1 MVQLATRM
9 FDVST
14 AVISLVDLGKQYFLA
29 RHDKARP
36 MTALPICT
44 HLVQSP
50 TLNTL
55 QLKNVAE
62 YPEYS
67 GRTDV
72 GFYAAAALI
81 SPEGYK
87 LGTFCLMDSNTREHL
102 LTDSQMEHLADLA
115 AIAIQAVVDQ
125 RRLQQ
130 HIHKE
135 DPAKLIAYAAHDLM
149 TPLSGVQLSL
159 SLLADD
165 EQVCSLLNDHQMEL
179 LTTATSCSDLTI
191 RICETAI
198 DSLRQQTLSHD
209 KIDLASPLA
218 DSQTK
223 GAASLTNI
231 VDLVKS
237 LKLIMEPIPKSVP
250 LVISLDPAVPATV
263 RCDDLRLFRAALN
276 LLSSATER
284 TERGSVHLRIFL
296 KKCTD
301 DFEKTL
307 LVFECEDSAP
317 DVPVELYP
325 YLFQA
330 TNSPADK
337 DEHHAL
343 LLALSS
349 VASLIK
355 SMDGEYNF
363 RPRSM
368 SLAEDD
374 GKPNNGSVFSF
385 SLQLNEDF
393 SDIDL
398 EQNVHSV
405 RLKNAG
411 LRKSGSNSSRSFF
424 ASRKRTKRTPSN
436 HDFFVPLM
444 LRSGS
449 NSSIYSSH
457 NSLYSAQDP
466 EPSFY
471 ARRGMVPAVGV
482 ATPRAASWHS
492 FGTQMQYQ
500 RPAESYANAVFD
512 MEYAQ
517 AKPRADGLP
526 SLFVQNVNMVP
537 LRQSAIDPI
546 PTPADAIPEQIESV
560 PRQKRSLVIEDS
572 LVVRKGLV
580 RALSKLGYDEVR
592 QAVNGLEGLEAMK
605 ETMFDMVLCD
615 FLMPVMDGLDCVKQY
630 REWEKE
636 NRPTHR
642 QPIIGI
648 SAHVS
653 VKDSDQGIDAGM
665 DDFRSKPISIK
676 TLIEL
681 QDCEAVIAST
691 RLLDGLSTEPEEQRR
706 KETKKESIPSHPA
719 SLARPS
725 PTNDVKCSAKRVFEK
740 SKSTARTSKRSKTEV
755 EQKANPS
762 LPVCLIAMESES
774 PVTADAVKVLEST
787 GWKVV
792 SIDSGQDAIRLLKMR
807 NWDAVL
813 IDEDLSDVTASK
825 CIADFRN
832 WEGRNR
838 VNEQR
843 NVFLLCDFDMPDPLD
858 LSSVVQPPTGFN
870 GVLRKQS
877 ACRDL
882 NLLVK
887 KKSSSMKIVLGGLRK
902 SSR

>member
-1 MVQLATRM
+1 MQ
-9 FDVST
+9 
-14 AVISLVDLGKQYFLA
+14 
-29 RHDKARP
+29 
-36 MTALPICT
+36 
-44 HLVQSP
+44 
-50 TLNTL
+50 
-55 QLKNVAE
+55 
-62 YPEYS
+62 
-67 GRTDV
+67 
-72 GFYAAAALI
+72 
-81 SPEGYK
+81 
-87 LGTFCLMDSNTREHL
+87 LGTFCLMDSNPREHL
-102 LTDSQMEHLADLA
+102 LTHSQMEHLADLA

-218 DSQTK
+218 DSQMK
-223 GAASLTNI
+223 SAASLTNI
-231 VDLVKS
+231 VDLVKN

-250 LVISLDPAVPATV
+250 LVISLDPAVPATIC
-263 RCDDLRLFRAALN
+263 CDDLRLFRAALN

-284 TERGSVHLRIFL
+284 TQRGSVHLRIFL
-296 KKCTD
+296 KECTD

-307 LVFECEDSAP
+307 LVFECEDTAP

-330 TNSPADK
+330 TNSPSDK

-368 SLAEDD
+368 SLTDDD
-374 GKPNNGSVFSF
+374 GKPKNGSVFSF
-385 SLQLNEDF
+385 SLHLNEDF
-393 SDIDL
+393 SDLDL
-398 EQNVHSV
+398 EQDVHSV
-405 RLKNAG
+405 RLKNGG
-411 LRKSGSNSSRSFF
+411 LRKSGSNSSRSFV
-424 ASRKRTKRTPSN
+424 ASRKRTKLASSN
-436 HDFFVPLM
+436 HNFFVPLM

-482 ATPRAASWHS
+482 AAPRAASWHS
-492 FGTQMQYQ
+492 FGTQMQYH

-517 AKPRADGLP
+517 AKPHSDGMP
-526 SLFVQNVNMVP
+526 SLFVRNVNMVP
-537 LRQSAIDPI
+537 PRKSAIDPI
-546 PTPADAIPEQIESV
+546 PTPACAAPEQTDSG
-560 PRQKRSLVIEDS
+560 PRQKRALVIEDS

-580 RALSKLGYDEVR
+580 RALSKLGYDEVK

-665 DDFRSKPISIK
+665 DDFRPKPISIK

-691 RLLDGLSTEPEEQRR
+691 RLVDGLSTESETQRR
-706 KETKKESIPSHPA
+706 KETKKESSQSAHLDGPA
-719 SLARPS
+719 
-725 PTNDVKCSAKRVFEK
+725 PTNDVKNSAKRAFEK
-740 SKSTARTSKRSKTEV
+740 SKTTASTNKRPKTDG
-755 EQKANPS
+755 EQKVGPS
-762 LPVCLIAMESES
+762 LPVCLIAVDSES
-774 PVTADAVKVLEST
+774 PMTTDAVKVLEST

-813 IDEDLSDVTASK
+813 IDEDLSGVTASK
-825 CIADFRN
+825 CIADFRD
-832 WEGRNR
+832 WESKNR

-843 NVFLLCDFDMPDPLD
+843 NVFLLCDWEIPDPLD

-870 GVLRKQS
+870 GVLRKQF

-887 KKSSSMKIVLGGLRK
+887 KKSSSMKIVLGGLKK
-902 SSR
+902 SNR

>member
-1 MVQLATRM
+1 
-9 FDVST
+9 
-14 AVISLVDLGKQYFLA
+14 
-29 RHDKARP
+29 
-36 MTALPICT
+36 
-44 HLVQSP
+44 
-50 TLNTL
+50 
-55 QLKNVAE
+55 
-62 YPEYS
+62 
-67 GRTDV
+67 
-72 GFYAAAALI
+72 
-81 SPEGYK
+81 
-87 LGTFCLMDSNTREHL
+87 MDNKPRDDL
-102 LTDSQMEHLADLA
+102 LTDSQMEQLADLA
-115 AIAIQAVVDQ
+115 AIATQAVVDQ
-125 RRLQQ
+125 RRLHQ

-165 EQVCSLLNDHQMEL
+165 EQVCALLNDHQIEL

-209 KIDLASPLA
+209 KIDMTSPLA

-223 GAASLTNI
+223 GAPSLTNI

-237 LKLIMEPIPKSVP
+237 LKLIMEPIPKLVP
-250 LVISLDPAVPATV
+250 LVISLDPSVPATV

-296 KKCTD
+296 KECAD
-301 DFEKTL
+301 AFEKTL
-307 LVFECEDSAP
+307 LVFECEDTAS
-317 DVPVELYP
+317 DIPVELYQ

-330 TNSPADK
+330 TSSPSDN
-337 DEHHAL
+337 DDHHAL

-355 SMDGEYNF
+355 SMDGEYEF

-368 SLAEDD
+368 SLGTASTEED
-374 GKPNNGSVFSF
+374 GKPKHGSVFSF

-393 SDIDL
+393 SDINL
-398 EQNVHSV
+398 EQHMHSS
-405 RLKNAG
+405 RLKNTG

-424 ASRKRTKRTPSN
+424 SSRNRPKRTPSN
-436 HDFFVPLM
+436 HNFFVPLM

-449 NSSIYSSH
+449 NSSAYSSH
-457 NSLYSAQDP
+457 NSLYSTQEQ
-466 EPSFY
+466 EPQFY
-471 ARRGMVPAVGV
+471 GRQRIGSAVGLT
-482 ATPRAASWHS
+482 TPRAASWHS
-492 FGTQMQYQ
+492 FGTQIQYQ
-500 RPAESYANAVFD
+500 RPADSYANAVFD

-517 AKPRADGLP
+517 AKPRAEVWP
-526 SLFVQNVNMVP
+526 SLFGRNISMAPP
-537 LRQSAIDPI
+537 LQSQKE
-546 PTPADAIPEQIESV
+546 TLSRPADARPEHLESG
-560 PRQKRSLVIEDS
+560 PRQKRALVIEDS
-572 LVVRKGLV
+572 LVVRKGLA
-580 RALSKLGYDEVR
+580 RALSKLGFDEVK

-605 ETMFDMVLCD
+605 ESMFDMVLCD

-630 REWEKE
+630 REWERE

-665 DDFRSKPISIK
+665 DDFRPKPISIK

-691 RLLDGLSTEPEEQRR
+691 RFLDGMSMEQERQRR
-706 KETKKESIPSHPA
+706 KKTTKESNLVQSAPAACSTTTSDLNRSVKRDFEKKEDTSG
-719 SLARPS
+719 
-725 PTNDVKCSAKRVFEK
+725 TNKR
-740 SKSTARTSKRSKTEV
+740 AKTET
-755 EQKANPS
+755 EQKATPS
-762 LPVCLIAMESES
+762 LPVCLIAMASES
-774 PVTADAVKVLEST
+774 LITADTTKVLEST

-792 SIDSGQDAIRLLKMR
+792 SIDNGQDAMRLLKMR

-813 IDEDLSDVTASK
+813 IDEDLSELTASK
-825 CIADFRN
+825 CITDFRD
-832 WEGRNR
+832 WEGKNR

-843 NVFLLCDFDMPDPLD
+843 NMFLVCDWDIPDPLD

-887 KKSSSMKIVLGGLRK
+887 KKTSTMKIVLGGLKK
-902 SSR
+902 SSY